1 MNTEIFDYLKTLSK
15 KEFFFVNFSNVVL
28 SLVIIISAIITL
40 NSGATI
46 MIYAIMF
53 GSSTLLLTLNSYK
66 CFKRKSKN
74 GWVFAVL
81 AVAFAVITGIAII
94 ALAKGGV

>member
-15 KEFFFVNFSNVVL
+15 KDFFFVNFTNVLL
-28 SLVIIISAIITL
+28 SAVIIIAAIVSL

-46 MIYAIMF
+46 LIYAIMF
-53 GSSTLLLTLNSYK
+53 GSSTLMLALNSYK

-74 GWVFAVL
+74 GWAFAVL
-81 AVAFAVITGIAII
+81 AGAFAVITGIAIF
-94 ALAKGGV
+94 ALIRGGV